1 VQAPTVYR
9 RAVSSAICTERS
21 ATVRLSEVL
30 AAVSLASDVGHDQP
44 LEKSLRNAVI
54 AARLGMELGLHREE
68 LSDAYYVA
76 LLRSMGCTANAHES
90 AALMGDDR
98 AFAGLIQ
105 VLDVGDPLGWARG
118 ASEKVSGWAPEL
130 AGARTPEWFLAEGLK
145 VGTDAG
151 RSACEVA
158 TTLARRLGLSAGV
171 QLGLDQVYE
180 RWDGHGA
187 PAGIK
192 GEDLCL
198 AARMAHLVDVVE
210 IFDRAGGPAAAREV
224 ARLRSGR
231 HFDPA
236 LAEAFDRVA
245 DDVLGYL
252 DGADMLEVEP
262 GPVPRC
268 PRSELAGLAGA
279 IADFA
284 DLKSPWTLGH
294 SPRVSQL
301 AAAAVPDGE
310 QETMA
315 LAALLHDLGRVA
327 VPNCIWDKPGS
338 LGGGERERVR
348 LHTYY
353 TERILART
361 PVFAGVARLAGS
373 HHERP
378 DGSGYHR
385 GVEGDALSAQTRVLA
400 SADAYVA
407 MTSERPHRPALTPQQ
422 AAEQLRAEAREG
434 RLCADATEAVLEAAG
449 HERAARAAA
458 PAGLTEREVEVL
470 GLLARGLTNKQIAA
484 ELVVSPRTVGHH
496 IAHVYDKIDRR
507 TRAGAALFAVEHGI
521 VGAPPARAG

>member
-1 VQAPTVYR
+1 VTTATAPDG
-9 RAVSSAICTERS
+9 A

-54 AARLGMELGLHREE
+54 AARLGMEVGLGRED

-105 VLDVGDPLGWARG
+105 ILDVGDPLGWARG
-118 ASEKVSGWAPEL
+118 ASERIAGWAPQLSGE
-130 AGARTPEWFLAEGLK
+130 RTTEWFMQEGLK
-145 VGTDAG
+145 VGREAG

-180 RWDGHGA
+180 RWDGYGA
-187 PAGIK
+187 PAGVK
-192 GEDLCL
+192 GEELCI
-198 AARMAHLVDVVE
+198 AARVAHLVDVVE

-231 HFDPA
+231 HFDPE
-236 LAEAFDRVA
+236 LAAAFDRVA
-245 DDVLGYL
+245 DDVLGGL
-252 DGADMLEVEP
+252 DGADMLEVALAIEP

-268 PRSELAGLAGA
+268 PRSELAGLAEA

-294 SPRVSQL
+294 SPRVAEL
-301 AAAAVPDGE
+301 AAAAVPGDE
-310 QETMA
+310 RETMR

-327 VPNCIWDKPGS
+327 VPNGIWDKAGS

-353 TERILART
+353 SERILART
-361 PVFAGVARLAGS
+361 PVFAPIARLAGS

-378 DGSGYHR
+378 DGSGYHQ
-385 GVEGDALSAQTRVLA
+385 GIGAETLTLPMRVLA
-400 SADAYVA
+400 CADAYVA
-407 MTSERPHRPALTPQQ
+407 MTSARPHRPAMSAE
-422 AAEQLRAEAREG
+422 AAAQQLRAEAREG
-434 RLCADATEAVLEAAG
+434 RLCADGTEAVLEAAG
-449 HERAARAAA
+449 HERAARAE
-458 PAGLTEREVEVL
+458 PPGGLTEREVEVL
-470 GLLARGLTNKQIAA
+470 CLLARGLTNKQIAA

-507 TRAGAALFAVEHGI
+507 TRAGAAMFAVEHAI
-521 VGAPPARAG
+521 VGARG